1 MNGLSSQTIQVEQI
15 MSLLFGV
22 IVLTIGISW
31 WVQDR
36 PLLKAKLLLRP
47 FDVIH
52 KGQWYRLISHGFIH
66 ADFTHLAFNMFVL
79 WQFGSSVEYQMQQAW
94 SGSSLIAS
102 LEPSFLVLYFGGM
115 LAAGLP
121 SLWKQRDNPNYASLG
136 ASGGVSAVMMA
147 YILLFPTNKLLLFF
161 VIPMPAFVAGI
172 LFFAYERYMN
182 KRGATGIA
190 HDAHLMGAIFGV
202 VYVLLLDADTLP
214 RMIRAFSLLF

>member
-1 MNGLSSQTIQVEQI
+1 

-22 IVLTIGISW
+22 IALTIGISW

-36 PLLKAKLLLRP
+36 PFLKAKLLLRP

-121 SLWKQRDNPNYASLG
+121 SLWKQRDNKNYASLG

-202 VYVLLLDADTLP
+202 VFIFLLDIDTIP
-214 RMIRAFSLLF
+214 RMLAAFSLLF

>member
-1 MNGLSSQTIQVEQI
+1 

-22 IVLTIGISW
+22 IALTIGISW

-102 LEPSFLVLYFGGM
+102 LEPSFFVLYFGGM

-214 RMIRAFSLLF
+214 RMTRAFSLLF

>member
-1 MNGLSSQTIQVEQI
+1 

-36 PLLKAKLLLRP
+36 PHLKAKLLLRP

>member
-1 MNGLSSQTIQVEQI
+1 

-36 PLLKAKLLLRP
+36 PHLKAKLLLRP
-47 FDVIH
+47 FDVIQ

-202 VYVLLLDADTLP
+202 VYVLLLDSDTLP

>member
-1 MNGLSSQTIQVEQI
+1 MNGSSLQTIQVEQI
-15 MSLLFGV
+15 MSLLFGI

-36 PLLKAKLLLRP
+36 PHLKAKLLLRP
-47 FDVIH
+47 FDVIQ

-202 VYVLLLDADTLP
+202 VYVLLLDSDTLP

>member
-1 MNGLSSQTIQVEQI
+1 

-94 SGSSLIAS
+94 SGSSLIAN
-102 LEPSFLVLYFGGM
+102 LEPSFFFLYFGGM

-121 SLWKQRDNPNYASLG
+121 SFWKQRDNPNYASLG

>member
-1 MNGLSSQTIQVEQI
+1 

-36 PLLKAKLLLRP
+36 PHLKAKLLLRP

-52 KGQWYRLISHGFIH
+52 KGQLYRLISHGFIH

-202 VYVLLLDADTLP
+202 VFIFLLDIDTIP
-214 RMIRAFSLLF
+214 RMLAAFSLLF